1 MSTPS
6 EPKNLE
12 EMLDRINQAEQDG
25 GEKTTIRD
33 VMSEVGRRSF
43 APFLLVPGILTLFP
57 VVGGVPGVPTVMALI
72 VLLVAGQLLFGRHY
86 FWLPNWILKRSVE
99 RQKIDKAM
107 KWTRPPARFIDRFL
121 RKRLAVLTNGAGVY
135 AVAIVCVAIALM
147 MPPME
152 IVPFTATGAGV
163 ALTLFGLSLMA
174 HDGLLAI
181 IALVFT
187 LITFGLVLFGL
198 I

>member
-1 MSTPS
+1 MSPRS

-12 EMLDRINQAEQDG
+12 EMLDRIKQGEQDG
-25 GEKTTIRD
+25 GKETTMRD

-43 APFLLVPGILTLFP
+43 APFLLVPGIITLLP
-57 VVGGVPGVPTVMALI
+57 VLGGIPGVPTVMAFV
-72 VLLVAGQLLFGRHY
+72 VLLAAGQLLFGRHY
-86 FWLPNWILKRSVE
+86 FWLPNWILKQSVE

-107 KWTRPPARFIDRFL
+107 KWARPPARFIDRFL
-121 RKRLAVLTNGAGVY
+121 RKRLAVLTDGAGVY

-152 IVPFTATGAGV
+152 FVPFTATGAGV

-174 HDGLLAI
+174 HDGLLVI

-187 LITFGLVLFGL
+187 LITFGLVLYGL